1 MKDKMTKIL
10 NVATFVLLIICL
22 IRISW
27 INNELTNLKRAID
40 NERSMLQSSID
51 AISSNVR
58 YELEQ
63 ANNLLSD
70 KNWSTDSLKIE
81 DKTATFKCYVIPK
94 EYNPEKTIA
103 EIFCNDQR
111 IPMILENGK
120 YTAEITIPL
129 FETSTISNVQFTED
143 EVIRTQKLDWMI
155 NPRYD
160 MVPVAYM
167 YFTGENSYSY
177 KDETVMK
184 TYSGSVEIDFE
195 HKGLAGKIKE
205 AEFVMLN
212 NDKQVWSDTLVLE
225 EMYDDGYITHYKTD
239 IEQKFEIKK
248 GDTIELYMKF
258 TDTNGWEY
266 RSILEDET
274 IDEDGTPVS
283 NLEYSQSEA
292 CIYNANGELLFE
304 PYKY

>member
-1 MKDKMTKIL
+1 MTKIL

-266 RSILEDET
+266 RSVLEDET

-292 CIYNANGELLFE
+292 EIYDSNGKLVYQ